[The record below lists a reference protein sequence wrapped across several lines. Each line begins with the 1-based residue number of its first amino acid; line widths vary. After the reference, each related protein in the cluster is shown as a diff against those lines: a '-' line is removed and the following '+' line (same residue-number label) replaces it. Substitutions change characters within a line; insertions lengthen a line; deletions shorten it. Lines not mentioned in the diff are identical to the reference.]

1 MDPEN
6 DLDFL
11 TIRMP
16 NGRKLY
22 YAKPHMGVNR
32 FGRPSLCYWGMN
44 QTTKKWE
51 VVETY
56 GGKLAE
62 NITQAAARD
71 CLAEAIDR
79 LEAAGYPVVF
89 HIHDEVVIDAPPGWD
104 SLEEVCLL
112 YTSFFHLVVIEL
124 LSPISSVA
132 FLGLTPFFSHSN
144 LNMSKNI
151 ITTSGFW

>member
-1 MDPEN
+1 
-6 DLDFL
+6 
-11 TIRMP
+11 
-16 NGRKLY
+16 
-22 YAKPHMGVNR
+22 
-32 FGRPSLCYWGMN
+32 MN

-89 HIHDEVVIDAPPGWD
+89 HIHDEVVIDAPPGRD
-104 SLEEVCLL
+104 SLEEV
-112 YTSFFHLVVIEL
+112 I
-124 LSPISSVA
+124 
-132 FLGLTPFFSHSN
+132 
-144 LNMSKNI
+144 NI
-151 ITTSGFW
+151 MRQVPSWAEDCR